1 MRGRYFLVSPVKTQR
16 RMARVPD
23 TKTEFMTPGEPS
35 KRTEPGINL
44 ATTGQS
50 PDELRVAI
58 KIGNEKS
65 ALKSRGGT

>member
-1 MRGRYFLVSPVKTQR
+1 
-16 RMARVPD
+16 MARVPD